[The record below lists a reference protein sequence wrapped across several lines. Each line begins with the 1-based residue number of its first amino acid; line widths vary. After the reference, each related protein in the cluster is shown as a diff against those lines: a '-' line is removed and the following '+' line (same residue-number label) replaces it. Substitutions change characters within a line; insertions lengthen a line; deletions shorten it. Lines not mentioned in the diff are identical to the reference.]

1 MSRGFV
7 KEGDQEEVPLVTP
20 RPHLPPGVENYV
32 TSQGLQ
38 ALKEEREQLQQE
50 RSQYSGI
57 DNSDARVRNN
67 YINAKL
73 SLLEE
78 RIKSARV
85 LDFDAEKQKNIAFG
99 ATITF
104 LKSGS
109 SEVFKYQIVGV
120 DEANIAKGKIS
131 FLSPLSK
138 VLLNKT
144 IGDKIN
150 FKTPTG
156 EQILEIK
163 NIE

>member
-67 YINAKL
+67 QY
-73 SLLEE
+73 
-78 RIKSARV
+78 
-85 LDFDAEKQKNIAFG
+85 
-99 ATITF
+99 
-104 LKSGS
+104 
-109 SEVFKYQIVGV
+109 YY
-120 DEANIAKGKIS
+120 
-131 FLSPLSK
+131 
-138 VLLNKT
+138 
-144 IGDKIN
+144 
-150 FKTPTG
+150 
-156 EQILEIK
+156 
-163 NIE
+163 